1 MFVFFLA
8 AQVPPDLAS
17 LEGNGFLCNSPT
29 NFRKANDRK
38 ADACKWNGQKVCI
51 LDLPR
56 ATTFSAY
63 DSVEGLKNGMLVKDK
78 YEVEDRI
85 DPEQPFV
92 VIFSNQW
99 PDQTRRPGP
108 QGARQGERGEG
119 PGSPTNKSLAQVDRG
134 PGAHHPLGGR
144 D

>member
-1 MFVFFLA
+1 MA

-29 NFRKANDRK
+29 KFRKANDRK
-38 ADACKWNGQKVCI
+38 ADACKWDGQKVCI

-63 DSVEGLKNGMLVKDK
+63 DSVEGLKDGILVKDK
-78 YEVEDRI
+78 YEVEDRV

-108 QGARQGERGEG
+108 PRGQAGRTGGG
-119 PGSPTNKSLAQVDRG
+119 PRVSDQQILGTGG
-134 PGAHHPLGGR
+134 PRTGCTSSTWR
-144 D
+144 T